1 MLREILLDLFCVVL
15 LFGLAWAVVCQK
27 AYLVQDAIFDVMVI
41 GYGVIG

>member
-15 LFGLAWAVVCQK
+15 LFGLAWAV
-27 AYLVQDAIFDVMVI
+27 MVI